1 LSVGHSAAASMLGLR
16 RGELVALANH
26 PRFFRDDRQAA
37 ASTGDVAGGD
47 EMLECPSA
55 ASDNAAVIPPQRI
68 ALAIR

>member
-1 LSVGHSAAASMLGLR
+1 LSGCHSTTASVLSLR
-16 RGELVALANH
+16 RRELVALIND
-26 PRFFRDDRQAA
+26 PGFLGDDRQAA